1 MMTDEELIEL
11 ARRAGLEIGYNMAG
25 LITTQWHGP
34 PLDILRN
41 LHEEFAATRRWRLR
55 TGEQPQ

>member
-1 MMTDEELIEL
+1 MTDEELIEL
-11 ARRAGLEIGYNMAG
+11 SGRAGLKIGYNKAG
-25 LITTQWHGP
+25 LITTEWDGP

-55 TGEQPQ
+55 TGEAT